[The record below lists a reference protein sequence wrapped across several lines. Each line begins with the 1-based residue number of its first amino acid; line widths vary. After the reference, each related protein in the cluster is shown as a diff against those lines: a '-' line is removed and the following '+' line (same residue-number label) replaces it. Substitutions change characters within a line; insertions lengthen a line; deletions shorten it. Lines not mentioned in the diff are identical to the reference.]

1 MEGGAPAARSAPSMW
16 CPVGGDAVQTS
27 CQQPASR
34 LADGPGAEDGG
45 ELTVADP
52 SRARAGSIGSAT
64 SALDRQREVWVHV
77 YDMGPVTGRLNQ
89 FVLRGANLGAFH
101 VGVEVLGEEWS
112 FQGFHDA
119 WDDDT
124 LCGVLRNPPRNHP
137 DYLYRE
143 SVCLGMTPLDED
155 GVDAVVDKMMEEWP
169 ANTYH
174 IVSRNCVTFAEELT
188 KALSVPEEF
197 PAWVRGAIDAAKAP
211 GIFAIADYGWEWFKW
226 YCKRQCEQ
234 DAAEQEAEAQ
244 RILLEMGQPPP
255 DVGAAAQKA

>member
-1 MEGGAPAARSAPSMW
+1 MDAVARKSEASQKDGTSAAQSSSSMW
-16 CPVGGDAVQTS
+16 CPGGGDTVQSPCEEVT
-27 CQQPASR
+27 ASR
-34 LADGPGAEDGG
+34 P
-45 ELTVADP
+45 
-52 SRARAGSIGSAT
+52 RAGSIGSAT

-101 VGVEVLGEEWS
+101 VGIEVLGEEWS

-143 SVCLGMTPLDED
+143 SVCMGITPLDED
-155 GVDAVVDKMMEEWP
+155 GVDAVLDQMMEEWP
-169 ANTYH
+169 ANAYH

-188 KALSVPEEF
+188 QALQVPEEF

-226 YCKRQCEQ
+226 YCKRQAEQ

-244 RILLEMGQPPP
+244 RAALESGQPPP
-255 DVGAAAQKA
+255 NLGAVTVHQM

>member
-1 MEGGAPAARSAPSMW
+1 M
-16 CPVGGDAVQTS
+16 
-27 CQQPASR
+27 
-34 LADGPGAEDGG
+34 
-45 ELTVADP
+45 
-52 SRARAGSIGSAT
+52 
-64 SALDRQREVWVHV
+64 HV

-101 VGVEVLGEEWS
+101 VGIEVLGEEWS

-124 LCGVLRNPPRNHP
+124 LSGVLRNSPRNHP

-143 SVCLGMTPLDED
+143 SVCMGMTPLDED
-155 GVDAVVDKMMEEWP
+155 GVDAILDQMMEEWP
-169 ANTYH
+169 ANAYH

-188 KALSVPEEF
+188 KALQAPEVF

-226 YCKRQCEQ
+226 WCKRQAEQ
-234 DAAEQEAEAQ
+234 DAAEQ
-244 RILLEMGQPPP
+244 
-255 DVGAAAQKA
+255 DAAAQRVLVQSGLPLPVTDAETHKA